1 MTSED
6 EEEKDFLLS
15 QARLALLKKKYID
28 QEVQEQSVQ
37 DRLSLIENWVDELLH
52 FYSEYFQDRDFYF
65 HADYQLLEAILDSTL
80 TNPFYQGRPPL
91 ETFLGNIK
99 ACFLGREL
107 PSPTPELVASFN
119 ENFKNEP
126 NFS

>member
-1 MTSED
+1 MTLED

-15 QARLALLKKKYID
+15 QARLALLKKNCLE
-28 QEVQEQSVQ
+28 QEVQ
-37 DRLSLIENWVDELLH
+37 DRLFLIENWVDELLH

-65 HADYQLLEAILDSTL
+65 HTDYQLLEAILDSTL
-80 TNPFYQGRPPL
+80 TNPFYKGQPSL
-91 ETFLGNIK
+91 ETFLKNIK

-107 PSPTPELVASFN
+107 PYPTPELVASFN